1 MKRQVISLIQ
11 ICVGRY
17 EIVLL
22 LALVTVSA
30 VICLM
35 RFNSI
40 PVGAFF
46 DDVHYIVLAES
57 LSAGTGYR
65 LVNMPG
71 APVEDAFPPG
81 WPLLLTPLVTLFPEN
96 YTVLKLLSLLFWL
109 ASIPLMYWLFKTRL
123 QPIYTLAI
131 VALAA
136 VNPSL
141 VGMTG
146 TVMSEA
152 AYIFFSLMTL
162 VLFEWWQQQE
172 RNQSVGLLILIGL
185 TVFYTVMV
193 RTIGISLLGA
203 LLLYL
208 MFKYRRFAISM
219 VGLLLLVLGPIA
231 WFNYQN
237 GGVLIF
243 SPLYYEH
250 LIYVGAN
257 LAEYAQ
263 FWKYGSFISV
273 EVASGALIPV
283 LGTNFVSK
291 MTTSGLNYGLG
302 VALLA
307 CTIWGYFVSLRRFK
321 VMDLY
326 VTLYFG
332 ILYLW
337 VVYTSGTSHQ
347 TRLVIPMIPFLY
359 FYLVQATSWGM
370 NRFGASFPN
379 YKSVVVVGLTCL
391 IMLISLAFNYY
402 ELTSTIDNRV
412 VTPSVGNLWLRQNTP
427 PEAIVLSFDGISD
440 YLYSHRRT
448 KYFGP
453 GITDLEQHVAD
464 NNIDYILIQPRLLEW
479 GKGEQYDNYVTST
492 LLPYLISHPTK
503 FKLVYENSVH
513 HVMIFQVIA

>member
-1 MKRQVISLIQ
+1 M
-11 ICVGRY
+11 
-17 EIVLL
+17 
-22 LALVTVSA
+22 
-30 VICLM
+30 
-35 RFNSI
+35 
-40 PVGAFF
+40 
-46 DDVHYIVLAES
+46 
-57 LSAGTGYR
+57 
-65 LVNMPG
+65 
-71 APVEDAFPPG
+71 
-81 WPLLLTPLVTLFPEN
+81 
-96 YTVLKLLSLLFWL
+96 
-109 ASIPLMYWLFKTRL
+109 
-123 QPIYTLAI
+123 
-131 VALAA
+131 
-136 VNPSL
+136 
-141 VGMTG
+141 
-146 TVMSEA
+146 
-152 AYIFFSLMTL
+152 
-162 VLFEWWQQQE
+162 
-172 RNQSVGLLILIGL
+172 
-185 TVFYTVMV
+185 
-193 RTIGISLLGA
+193 
-203 LLLYL
+203 
-208 MFKYRRFAISM
+208 
-219 VGLLLLVLGPIA
+219 
-231 WFNYQN
+231 
-237 GGVLIF
+237 
-243 SPLYYEH
+243 
-250 LIYVGAN
+250 GAN